1 MKLEQLELG
10 DRVPPRKKK
19 FIVEKDKRVSALF
32 EQQP

>member
-10 DRVPPRKKK
+10 GRAPPRKKK
-19 FIVEKDKRVSALF
+19 FIVEKDKQVSALF